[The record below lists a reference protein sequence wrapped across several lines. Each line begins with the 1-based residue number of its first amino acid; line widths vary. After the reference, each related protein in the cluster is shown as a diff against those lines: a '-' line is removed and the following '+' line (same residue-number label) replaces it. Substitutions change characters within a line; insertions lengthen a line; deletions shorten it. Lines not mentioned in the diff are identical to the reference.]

1 MPLNPRDSDEIFE
14 TTKEKLEQ
22 RIDGLDN
29 FGEQSFNNAFLTAHS
44 EQVREAEI
52 KAVAASLAGSVEYAG
67 RDLTE
72 SDLDDLGLTT
82 IDPEEINLY
91 MDDSQLDRLALNFG
105 IRRDAGERASTT
117 VEFEVS
123 DDSVEI
129 EEGTVVSTSLS
140 GENQLDFL
148 VDVDGDGQ
156 ITTDPRPTVSP
167 DAGSTTVTT
176 NAIADEVGSE
186 YNVAAG
192 AITSIPIPRPGV
204 QSVIN
209 TENATGGSDQQSN
222 ESLREDVQT
231 ALFTG
236 SGGGTTS
243 GISGYIESET
253 SEEISSIGINEF
265 TDQQP
270 PFVDVIVDGG
280 DKHELLELIDES
292 KPPGIEHNLVRP
304 TRINIVAHTDI
315 LSSSAVDTDILIDA
329 ITSRIAAL
337 DVGDN
342 LYHTALLQSVL
353 GADINIISGPSIN
366 VGYGAV
372 KNDQYRYYSE
382 ESVYEIEYGPLGV
395 VTDEQH
401 VITEEVSTIELLFRD
416 VDPSTAEVIVVA
428 EEDEIDLVEGD
439 DYDIVDGRGTNSAI
453 ELYDVSYTPPRAE
466 LQLEYEHNSWTVESV
481 ESEYGESFT
490 EGSEYELIDTTDDG
504 LIDSIKW
511 LVDPVEDGERF
522 QIEYE
527 PRRDITTDVIV
538 DNTALFTPSTEITAS
553 SYTVDE

>member
-14 TTKEKLEQ
+14 TTRETLEQ
-22 RIDGLDN
+22 RIDSVDN
-29 FGEQSFNNAFLTAHS
+29 FADQSFNSAFLTAHS

-82 IDPEEINLY
+82 VDPEEINQY

-148 VDVDGDGQ
+148 VDVDGDGE
-156 ITTDPRPTVSP
+156 ITTNPSPTVSP
-167 DAGSTTVTT
+167 DSGSTTVTT
-176 NAIADEVGSE
+176 NAIATDVGSE
-186 YNVAAG
+186 YNVASG
-192 AITSIPIPRPGV
+192 AITAIPIPRPGI

-209 TENATGGSDQQSN
+209 TTSATGGSDQQSN

-236 SGGGTTS
+236 SGGGTIS

-253 SEEISSIGINEF
+253 NEQISSIGINEF

-270 PFVDVIVDGG
+270 PFVDVIIDGG
-280 DKHELLELIDES
+280 VRSELEELIDEA
-292 KPPGIEHNLVRP
+292 KPAGIEHNLVRP
-304 TRINIVAHTDI
+304 TRIDIVAHTDI
-315 LSSSAVDTDILIDA
+315 LASSPVDTDILTNA
-329 ITSRIAAL
+329 ITSRIDEF

-342 LYHTALLQSVL
+342 LYQTSVLQSVL
-353 GADINIISGPSIN
+353 GADVNIISGPSIN
-366 VGYGAV
+366 IGYGRV
-372 KNDQYRYYSE
+372 TNDQYTYDPSQ
-382 ESVYEIEYGPLGV
+382 SVYEIEYGPFGV
-395 VTDEQH
+395 VTDEEH
-401 VITEEVSTIELLFRD
+401 VVTEDVSTIELLFTD
-416 VDPSTAEVIVVA
+416 VDPESVNAVVVA
-428 EEDEIDLVEGD
+428 DGDEIELVADD

-466 LQLEYEHNSWTVESV
+466 LQLEYEHSSWSVESV
-481 ESEYGESFT
+481 ESEFGESFV
-490 EGSEYELIDTTDDG
+490 EGTDYEFIDDNGDG
-504 LIDSIKW
+504 VIDSIEW
-511 LVDPVEDGERF
+511 LTDPVAEGERF

-527 PRRDITTDVIV
+527 PRRDIATDVIV
-538 DNTALFTPSTEITAS
+538 DNTVLFTPSAEITAS
-553 SYTVDE
+553 SYTVDL

>member
-14 TTKEKLEQ
+14 TTQEELTQ

-82 IDPEEINLY
+82 IDPEEINQY

-105 IRRDAGERASTT
+105 IRRDAGERAATT

-148 VDVDGDGQ
+148 VDVDGDGE
-156 ITTDPRPTVSP
+156 ITTDPAPTVSP
-167 DAGSTTVTT
+167 DSGSTTVTT

-192 AITSIPIPRPGV
+192 AITAIPIPRPGV

-253 SEEISSIGINEF
+253 SEQISSIGINEF
-265 TDQQP
+265 TQQQP

-280 DKHELLELIDES
+280 DRDELVELINES
-292 KPPGIEHNLVRP
+292 KPTGIEHNLVRP
-304 TRINIVAHTDI
+304 TRIDITAHADI
-315 LSSSAVDTDILIDA
+315 LSSSPVDTDILIDA
-329 ITSRIAAL
+329 IASRISDL

-342 LYHTALLQSVL
+342 LYQTSLLQSVL
-353 GADINIISGPSIN
+353 GANINIVSGPSIN
-366 VGYGAV
+366 VGYDV
-372 KNDQYRYYSE
+372 VTNDQYTYDSE
-382 ESVYEIEYGPLGV
+382 QSAYEFEYGPFGV
-395 VTDEQH
+395 VTDEEH
-401 VITEEVSTIELLFRD
+401 VVTEDVSTIELLFTD
-416 VDPSTAEVIVVA
+416 VDPSSVKAIVVA
-428 EEDEIDLVEGD
+428 DEDEIDLVEGE
-439 DYDIVDGRGTNSAI
+439 DYDIIDGRGTNSAI

-466 LQLEYEHNSWTVESV
+466 LQIEYEHSSWTVKSV
-481 ESEYGESFT
+481 ESESGESFS
-490 EGSEYELIDTTDDG
+490 EGSEYELIDTTGDG
-504 LIDSIKW
+504 LIDSIEW
-511 LVDPVEDGERF
+511 LTDPLDDGERF

-527 PRRDITTDVIV
+527 PRRDIATDVIV
-538 DNTALFTPSTEITAS
+538 DNTVLFTPSAEITAS
-553 SYTVDE
+553 SYTVDL